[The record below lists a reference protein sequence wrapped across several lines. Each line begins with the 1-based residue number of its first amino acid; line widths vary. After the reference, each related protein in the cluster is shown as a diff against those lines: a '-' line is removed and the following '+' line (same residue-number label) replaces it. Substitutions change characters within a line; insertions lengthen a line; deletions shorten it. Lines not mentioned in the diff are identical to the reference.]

1 MINNDLNDD
10 KWDYQRPVEGSSHLE
25 AVMRWLDENQI
36 HLDQP
41 NSVTVKDFVV
51 ETEDHASFTLILDD
65 KPYPE
70 RFECD
75 TSLVEFDPLR
85 LPIYCSP
92 LGAPA
97 SYPVYDLT
105 TATYCAVNNA
115 LRQANKLLNKA
126 GVNVSDIAVT
136 VDLDQYKDF

>member
-1 MINNDLNDD
+1 MTNNDLNDD
-10 KWDYQRPVEGSSHLE
+10 KWDYERPVEGSSHLE

-41 NSVTVKDFVV
+41 NSVTVKDIVV
-51 ETEDHASFTLILDD
+51 ETENHASFTLILDD

>member
-1 MINNDLNDD
+1 M
-10 KWDYQRPVEGSSHLE
+10 
-25 AVMRWLDENQI
+25 
-36 HLDQP
+36 
-41 NSVTVKDFVV
+41 DFVV

-115 LRQANKLLNKA
+115 LRQANKALNKA

>member
-1 MINNDLNDD
+1 
-10 KWDYQRPVEGSSHLE
+10 
-25 AVMRWLDENQI
+25 MRWLDENQI

-51 ETEDHASFTLILDD
+51 ETEGHASFTLILDD

>member
-1 MINNDLNDD
+1 MTNNDLNDD
-10 KWDYQRPVEGSSHLE
+10 KWDYERPVEGSSHLE

-51 ETEDHASFTLILDD
+51 ETEDHASFTLVLDD

-75 TSLVEFDPLR
+75 TGLVEFDPLR

>member
-1 MINNDLNDD
+1 MTNNDLNDD
-10 KWDYQRPVEGSSHLE
+10 KWDYERPVEGSSHLE

-115 LRQANKLLNKA
+115 LRQANKSLNKA

>member
-1 MINNDLNDD
+1 MTNNDLNDD
-10 KWDYQRPVEGSSHLE
+10 KWDYERPVEGSSHLE

-70 RFECD
+70 RFECY
-75 TSLVEFDPLR
+75 TSLGEFDPLR

-115 LRQANKLLNKA
+115 LRQANKALNKA

>member
-1 MINNDLNDD
+1 MTNNDLNDD
-10 KWDYQRPVEGSSHLE
+10 KWDYERPVEGSSHLE

-51 ETEDHASFTLILDD
+51 ETEDHTSFTLVLDD

-75 TSLVEFDPLR
+75 TGLVEFDPLR

-115 LRQANKLLNKA
+115 LRQANKALNKA
-126 GVNVSDIAVT
+126 GVNISEIAVT

>member
-1 MINNDLNDD
+1 MTNNDLNDD
-10 KWDYQRPVEGSSHLE
+10 KWDYERPVEGSSHLE
-25 AVMRWLDENQI
+25 VVMRWLDENQI

-126 GVNVSDIAVT
+126 GVNVSDIVVT

>member
-1 MINNDLNDD
+1 MTNNDLNDD
-10 KWDYQRPVEGSSHLE
+10 KWDYERPVEGSSHLE

-51 ETEDHASFTLILDD
+51 ETEDHASFTLIFDD

-126 GVNVSDIAVT
+126 GVNDSDIAVT

>member
-1 MINNDLNDD
+1 MTNNDLNDD
-10 KWDYQRPVEGSSHLE
+10 KWDYERPVEGSSHLE

-105 TATYCAVNNA
+105 TANYCAVNNA

>member
-1 MINNDLNDD
+1 MTNNDLNDD
-10 KWDYQRPVEGSSHLE
+10 KWDYERPVEGSSHLE

-51 ETEDHASFTLILDD
+51 ETEDHASFTLVLDD

>member
-1 MINNDLNDD
+1 MTNNDLNDD
-10 KWDYQRPVEGSSHLE
+10 KWDYERPVEGSSHLE

-51 ETEDHASFTLILDD
+51 ETEDHASFTLVLDD

-75 TSLVEFDPLR
+75 TGLVEFDPLR

-115 LRQANKLLNKA
+115 LRQANKALNKV

>member
-1 MINNDLNDD
+1 MTNNDLNDD
-10 KWDYQRPVEGSSHLE
+10 KWDYERPVEGSSHLE

-115 LRQANKLLNKA
+115 LRQANKALNKA
-126 GVNVSDIAVT
+126 GVNISEIAVT
-136 VDLDQYKDF
+136 FDLDQYKDF

>member
-1 MINNDLNDD
+1 MTNNDLNDD
-10 KWDYQRPVEGSSHLE
+10 KWDYERPVEGSSHLE

-51 ETEDHASFTLILDD
+51 ETEDHASFTLVLDD

-126 GVNVSDIAVT
+126 GVNISDIAVT
-136 VDLDQYKDF
+136 VNLDQYKDF

>member
-1 MINNDLNDD
+1 MTNNDLNDD
-10 KWDYQRPVEGSSHLE
+10 KWDYERPVEGSSHLE

-51 ETEDHASFTLILDD
+51 ETEDHASFTLVLDD
-65 KPYPE
+65 EPYPE

>member
-1 MINNDLNDD
+1 MAIDNLNGEE
-10 KWDYQRPVEGSSHLE
+10 WDYERPVEVGSHLE

-36 HLDQP
+36 HLEQP
-41 NSVTVKDFVV
+41 NSVTVRDFVL
-51 ETEDHASFTLILDD
+51 EKEDCASFTLVLDD
-65 KPYPE
+65 QPYPE

-75 TSLVEFDPLR
+75 TDLVEFDPLR

-97 SYPVYDLT
+97 SYPVYELT
-105 TATYCAVNNA
+105 TATFCAINNA
-115 LRQANKLLNKA
+115 LRQANRALKKA
-126 GVNVSDIAVT
+126 GADISAITFT

>member
-1 MINNDLNDD
+1 MKNSNLNGEE
-10 KWDYQRPVEGSSHLE
+10 WDYEKPVEGESHVE

-36 HLDQP
+36 RLVQP
-41 NSVTVKDFVV
+41 GSVTVKDFVV
-51 ETEDHASFTLILDD
+51 EDADHASFTLVLDD
-65 KPYPE
+65 EPYPE
-70 RFECD
+70 RFMCD
-75 TSLVEFDPLR
+75 THLVEFDPLR

-115 LRQANKLLNKA
+115 LRQANKALSKA
-126 GVNVSDIAVT
+126 GVNISDIEVT

>member
-1 MINNDLNDD
+1 MTNNDLNDD
-10 KWDYQRPVEGSSHLE
+10 KWDYERPVEGSSHLE

-51 ETEDHASFTLILDD
+51 ETEDHASFTLVLDD

-115 LRQANKLLNKA
+115 LRQANKSLNKA

>member
-1 MINNDLNDD
+1 MTNNDLNDD
-10 KWDYQRPVEGSSHLE
+10 KWDYERPVEGSSHLE

>member
-1 MINNDLNDD
+1 MKNSNLNGEE
-10 KWDYQRPVEGSSHLE
+10 WDYERPVEGSSHLE

-136 VDLDQYKDF
+136 VDLNQYKDF

>member
-1 MINNDLNDD
+1 MTNNDLNDD
-10 KWDYQRPVEGSSHLE
+10 KWDYERPVVGSSHLE

-115 LRQANKLLNKA
+115 LRQANKALNKA
-126 GVNVSDIAVT
+126 GVNISEIAVT

>member
-1 MINNDLNDD
+1 MTNNDLNDD
-10 KWDYQRPVEGSSHLE
+10 KWDYERPVEGSSHLE

-51 ETEDHASFTLILDD
+51 ETEDHASFTLVLDD

-75 TSLVEFDPLR
+75 TGLVEFDPLR
-85 LPIYCSP
+85 HPIYCSP

-115 LRQANKLLNKA
+115 LRQANKALNKA
-126 GVNVSDIAVT
+126 GVNISEIAVT

>member
-1 MINNDLNDD
+1 MTNNDLNDD
-10 KWDYQRPVEGSSHLE
+10 KWDYERPVEGSSHLE

-51 ETEDHASFTLILDD
+51 ETENHASFTLILDD

>member
-1 MINNDLNDD
+1 MTNNDLNDD
-10 KWDYQRPVEGSSHLE
+10 KWDYERPVEGSSHLE

-65 KPYPE
+65 KPCPE

>member
-1 MINNDLNDD
+1 MTNNDLNDD
-10 KWDYQRPVEGSSHLE
+10 KWDYERPVEGSSHLE
-25 AVMRWLDENQI
+25 AVMRWLVENQI

-51 ETEDHASFTLILDD
+51 ETEDHACFTLVLDD

-115 LRQANKLLNKA
+115 LRQANKALNKA

>member
-1 MINNDLNDD
+1 MTNNDLNDD
-10 KWDYQRPVEGSSHLE
+10 KWDYERPVEGSSHLE

-51 ETEDHASFTLILDD
+51 ETEDHASFTLVLDD

-75 TSLVEFDPLR
+75 TGLVEFDPLR

-105 TATYCAVNNA
+105 TATYWAVNNA

>member
-1 MINNDLNDD
+1 MTNNDLNDD
-10 KWDYQRPVEGSSHLE
+10 KWDYERPVEGSSHLE

-65 KPYPE
+65 QPYPE

>member
-1 MINNDLNDD
+1 MTNNDLNDD
-10 KWDYQRPVEGSSHLE
+10 KWDYDRPVEGSSHLE

-115 LRQANKLLNKA
+115 LRQANKALNKA

>member
-1 MINNDLNDD
+1 
-10 KWDYQRPVEGSSHLE
+10 
-25 AVMRWLDENQI
+25 MRWLDENQI

-51 ETEDHASFTLILDD
+51 ETEDHASFTLVLDD

-75 TSLVEFDPLR
+75 TGLVEFDPLR

>member
-1 MINNDLNDD
+1 MTNNDLNDG
-10 KWDYQRPVEGSSHLE
+10 KWDYERPVEGSSHLE

-41 NSVTVKDFVV
+41 NSVTVKDFVI
-51 ETEDHASFTLILDD
+51 ETEDHASFTLVLDE

-75 TSLVEFDPLR
+75 TGLVEFDPLR

-115 LRQANKLLNKA
+115 LRQANKALNKA
-126 GVNVSDIAVT
+126 GVNISDVAVT

>member
-1 MINNDLNDD
+1 MTNNDLNDD
-10 KWDYQRPVEGSSHLE
+10 KWDYERPVEGSSHLE

-65 KPYPE
+65 KPNPE

-85 LPIYCSP
+85 IPIYCSP

-115 LRQANKLLNKA
+115 LRQANKLLSKA

>member
-1 MINNDLNDD
+1 MTNNDLNDD
-10 KWDYQRPVEGSSHLE
+10 KWDYERPVEGSSHLE

-51 ETEDHASFTLILDD
+51 ETEDHASFTLVLDD

-75 TSLVEFDPLR
+75 TGLVEFDPLR

-126 GVNVSDIAVT
+126 GVNISEIAVT

>member
-1 MINNDLNDD
+1 MTNNDLNDD
-10 KWDYQRPVEGSSHLE
+10 KWDYERPVEGSSHLE

-51 ETEDHASFTLILDD
+51 ETEDHASFTLVLDD

-75 TSLVEFDPLR
+75 TGLVEFDPLR

-105 TATYCAVNNA
+105 TATYCAVNNS
-115 LRQANKLLNKA
+115 LRQANKALNKA
-126 GVNVSDIAVT
+126 GINISEIAVT

>member
-1 MINNDLNDD
+1 MTNNDLNDD
-10 KWDYQRPVEGSSHLE
+10 KWDYERPVEGSSHLE

-126 GVNVSDIAVT
+126 GVNDSDIAVT

>member
-1 MINNDLNDD
+1 MTNNDLNDD
-10 KWDYQRPVEGSSHLE
+10 KWDYERPVEGSSHLE

-51 ETEDHASFTLILDD
+51 ETEDHASFTLVLDD

-115 LRQANKLLNKA
+115 LRQANKALNKA
-126 GVNVSDIAVT
+126 GVNISDIAVT
-136 VDLDQYKDF
+136 VNLDQYKDF

>member
-1 MINNDLNDD
+1 MTNNDLNDD
-10 KWDYQRPVEGSSHLE
+10 KWDYERPVEGSSHLE

-51 ETEDHASFTLILDD
+51 ETENHASFTLILDD

-92 LGAPA
+92 MGAPA

-115 LRQANKLLNKA
+115 LRQANKLLSKA